1 MQKIIILL
9 LLLLIVTACND
20 VKKNET
26 NDEQEIVKFNTDS
39 KIVNSL
45 GETLSTESKKL
56 VEDWPEYTILDDII
70 SDYYTITNEEALRKA
85 NDLSSY
91 TQQLKDSIRIDIL
104 DRADVKI
111 RLNVLYNTSLRLA
124 DMETIKT
131 IKPEEVENEVTNIL
145 NAFSAVNSKINNI
158 LAQQNIEKELVGF
171 EKNRELKPK
180 NQ

>member
-1 MQKIIILL
+1 MLKKTIFVFLL
-9 LLLLIVTACND
+9 FIVNLACND

-26 NDEQEIVKFNTDS
+26 NTKLDTVEVKNTS

-45 GETLSTESKKL
+45 GETLSANARKL
-56 VEDWPEYTILDDII
+56 VEDWPEYLLLDKII

-85 NDLSSY
+85 DDLSNY

-131 IKPEEVENEVTNIL
+131 IKPEEVQNEVTDIL
-145 NAFSAVNSKINNI
+145 NAFSAVNGKINNI
-158 LAQQNIEKELVGF
+158 LVQKNLEKELVNF
-171 EKNRELKPK
+171 EDN
-180 NQ
+180 